1 MTTDTAASLR
11 AIEIEAQLLLMAK
24 FGVDGVYSE
33 DPKKNNEA
41 TKYDTITYQ
50 EALTKKLKV
59 MDSTA
64 LALCMDN
71 DLPIIV
77 FDLFKKG
84 NLKNIILGKNQ
95 GTLLS
100 NNNNKLI

>member
-33 DPKKNNEA
+33 DPKKNNDA

-100 NNNNKLI
+100 NNNKLI